1 MGAPHALPRTPS
13 PVLPTPDSAVH
24 PIIHHPT
31 IFKFGFVELTGFGLA
46 VLMAFVIAQIVCQRE
61 FWRRGQNAESEAM
74 PDIVLA
80 ALIGTLLGAKTYYVV
95 LTGDPSAFFSR
106 GGFVFWGGFI
116 GAVGLCYATIQYK
129 KLSFPKIADVAGIG
143 IAAGYAVG
151 RTGCWAVGD
160 DYGRP
165 FSGLFATKFPDGAP
179 PSTAAVMSQ
188 QFGVQFPAGTNMS
201 DVIAVYP
208 TQLYETLMGFVMF
221 VILWRFRKHAHLPGW
236 LFGMYCMLAGIERFI
251 VEFFRAKDDRL
262 VIGFST
268 AQIIGIV
275 IFLIGVGIV
284 ATRSK
289 RREPLATA

>member
-1 MGAPHALPRTPS
+1 M
-13 PVLPTPDSAVH
+13 
-24 PIIHHPT
+24 
-31 IFKFGFVELTGFGLA
+31 FKFGFLELTGFGLA

-61 FWRRGQNAESEAM
+61 FWRRGQNAESDAM

-80 ALIGTLLGAKTYYVV
+80 ALIGTLIGAKTYYVV

-116 GAVGLCYATIQYK
+116 GAVGLCYATIKYK
-129 KLSFPKIADVAGIG
+129 KLNFLKIADVAGMG

-165 FSGLFATKFPDGAP
+165 FNGFFATKFPEGAP

-188 QFGVQFPAGTNMS
+188 QFGVEFPAGTDMS

-236 LFGMYCMLAGIERFI
+236 LFGLYCILAGIERFI

-262 VIGFST
+262 VMGFST
-268 AQIIGIV
+268 AQIIGLAI
-275 IFLIGVGIV
+275 LTIGVAIV
-284 ATRSK
+284 ATRTQRSG
-289 RREPLATA
+289 PLAAV

>member
-1 MGAPHALPRTPS
+1 
-13 PVLPTPDSAVH
+13 
-24 PIIHHPT
+24 
-31 IFKFGFVELTGFGLA
+31 
-46 VLMAFVIAQIVCQRE
+46 
-61 FWRRGQNAESEAM
+61 M